1 LATDKQSPGLMRL
14 QKYLSRAGVASRR
27 AAEELIAAGR
37 VTVDGQAVT
46 LGDKVDPARQM
57 VAVDGKPVRPA
68 RREYFMLNK
77 PTGYL
82 STVSDRF
89 ARRKVL
95 DLVPEAPPGT
105 HPVGRLDGEVEGL
118 LLLTN
123 DGDFTAAMTH
133 PSREVDKTYL
143 ARVKGVPSLADLERL
158 RSGVRLEDGMTAPAR
173 ARLVGREG
181 EESLIELTIHEG
193 RKRQVKRMMRQ
204 IRHPVVSLK
213 RIALGPLK
221 LGDLGRGQWR
231 RLSDEEVRTCLDA
244 ARRRAAGGEQRR
256 R

>member
-1 LATDKQSPGLMRL
+1 L
-14 QKYLSRAGVASRR
+14 
-27 AAEELIAAGR
+27 
-37 VTVDGQAVT
+37 
-46 LGDKVDPARQM
+46 
-57 VAVDGKPVRPA
+57 
-68 RREYFMLNK
+68 
-77 PTGYL
+77 
-82 STVSDRF
+82 
-89 ARRKVL
+89 L